1 MRTVARRRSRLFLAC
16 RAACSCPADDICG
29 GPVMVM
35 SGLICNAARVVAT
48 GLTGAIAY
56 DGVKRVA
63 RSGAIRG
70 ATVAVTAWGLRGL
83 RAAETGA
90 ENARLATAGIVSA
103 ARRPA

>member
-1 MRTVARRRSRLFLAC
+1 
-16 RAACSCPADDICG
+16 
-29 GPVMVM
+29 MVM

-90 ENARLATAGIVSA
+90 ENARLATADIVSE
-103 ARRPA
+103 ARARIGEQAPVPGTASGHGHEH

>member
-1 MRTVARRRSRLFLAC
+1 
-16 RAACSCPADDICG
+16 
-29 GPVMVM
+29 MVM

-63 RSGAIRG
+63 RSGAIRD
-70 ATVAVTAWGLRGL
+70 ATVTVTAWGLRGL

-90 ENARLATAGIVSA
+90 ENARLATADIVSE
-103 ARRPA
+103 ARARIGEQAPVPGTASGHGHEH